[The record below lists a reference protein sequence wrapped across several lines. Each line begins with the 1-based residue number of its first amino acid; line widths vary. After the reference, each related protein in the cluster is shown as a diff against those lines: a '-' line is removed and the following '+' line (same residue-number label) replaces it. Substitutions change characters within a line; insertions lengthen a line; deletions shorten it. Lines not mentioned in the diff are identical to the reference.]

1 MQTRS
6 PRTILAMSAAV
17 ALAVAAIAPTAA
29 FAHGPGAMA
38 QDDSTTAQSETR
50 GGGYGRGAEAKGR
63 ANVGVDQNVET
74 RQGGGRNVETR
85 QGGGRN
91 AETRQGGGR
100 TDDDFGYRNQSD
112 DPEAGRGRVDDG
124 TRGPENCEEC
134 DYEMGTLTDEQRSEV
149 VLMANE
155 EKLAHDVYVAL
166 ADLYDVPVFERIA
179 WSENQHQTAVNHL
192 MENYEIAGSP
202 FEMEA
207 GVFTDAGIKTLYD
220 DLVAQGSESLAAAY
234 GVGVQIEELDIADLK
249 TAMEGLEEAAPDV
262 FHVYSNLL
270 RGSERH
276 LTSFQRGA

>member
-6 PRTILAMSAAV
+6 PRTVLAMSAAM

-29 FAHGPGAMA
+29 LAHGPGANA
-38 QDDSTTAQSETR
+38 QDDGSTAQSETR

-63 ANVGVDQNVET
+63 ANTGGDQNVET
-74 RQGGGRNVETR
+74 RQGGGRNEETR
-85 QGGGRN
+85 QGNGRS
-91 AETRQGGGR
+91 
-100 TDDDFGYRNQSD
+100 DDDFGYRNQSD

-134 DYEMGTLTDEQRSEV
+134 DYEMGTLTDEQRSEA

-166 ADLYDVPVFERIA
+166 DELYDVRVFERIA
-179 WSENQHQTAVNHL
+179 WAENQHQTAVNHI
-192 MENYEIAGSP
+192 MENYEIVGSP
-202 FEMEA
+202 FGMEA
-207 GVFTDAGIKTLYD
+207 GVFTDAGIETLYD
-220 DLVAQGSESLAAAY
+220 ELVAQGSESLAAAY
-234 GVGVQIEELDIADLK
+234 GVGVQIEELDIADLR